1 MKAVN
6 KMLTGMLTTALM
18 AMFQDSL
25 EKLSEKQVAKL
36 QKYVGKQAKK
46 LAKKFIALL
55 KKKQRK
61 ALRSL
66 ESLSNALVE
75 TISDKVE
82 NTADKISQVDL
93 VSPASK
99 LLSKAKNTIS

>member
-25 EKLSEKQVAKL
+25 EKLSEKQAARL

-46 LAKKFIALL
+46 LAKKFIAFL

-75 TISDKVE
+75 SVSNRIE

-93 VSPASK
+93 VSPANK
-99 LLSKAKNTIS
+99 LLSKAKKAVP